1 MKRNVS
7 LYIAD
12 TKVDLDDASLILFN
26 YTKDDLTNPTVV
38 KNSYSH
44 SVKLKGTPTNNK
56 LFGEIFRLDRQTLYS
71 DRYNGAFF
79 DPMRKTPF
87 KIFDET
93 SALLESG
100 YVKLTG
106 VSRNN
111 NQIEYSVTLYGG
123 IGSFFYSLSYTEEGN
138 TRTLADMKF
147 VHKDGAVK
155 KLFDCKLTKDML
167 QHAWNTLKD
176 PSTMPNG
183 HCWDIINFAPCY
195 NGLPSDFDA
204 NKALVSGY
212 YYQFNLANQEDGI
225 TYTVKDGC
233 TSRLVTMANKH
244 TEWEVRNIRPYLQ
257 RPVVRI
263 KAIFESIK
271 EWAKESGYT
280 FELDPDFFNANNPM
294 YWDSWITLPIVK
306 KDHRYSTK
314 VLEQILKSSLSPL
327 EYMVSYAKCYGLR
340 FLYENNQIKLVAP
353 KNFFQNEVVD
363 IESRIDVS
371 SIQINPITAE
381 NKWYLFGDNIVGEQA
396 EKYKE
401 TYGVGCGSQK
411 VNTGYE
417 FNSEIKSLT
426 KDIKFTDAIDV
437 EERSFLYAG
446 YFVPL
451 GFGYLESFSIAIHEQ
466 VKIQGFEKGTENSK
480 EFDVDQSY
488 LRGQYLTDDPY
499 VDWLPKVQLHAADNK
514 ALDGSGVLL
523 IFNGMKAV
531 PYMSGSARNWLYF
544 LSDDHPDTD
553 VLNEGTP
560 CWNLDQND
568 SIGLTELPSF
578 RRNKGDYSA
587 DWGIPQEYYTKD
599 IPSTVKARYERY
611 WKDYITDLYSADTS
625 VLKCKVNLRGLQV
638 GQDLLR
644 KFYWYKGS
652 IWVLNKIQ
660 NHSITTFDLA
670 ECEFV
675 KVQDKENYIN
685 GQEL

>member
-1 MKRNVS
+1 MKRSVS
-7 LYIAD
+7 LYIAG

-44 SVKLKGTPTNNK
+44 SVKLKGTPSNNK

-71 DRYNGAFF
+71 DQYNGAFF

-87 KIFDET
+87 QIIDET

-106 VSRNN
+106 VTKNN
-111 NQIEYSVTLYGG
+111 GQIEYSITLFGG

-138 TRTLADMKF
+138 TRTLADMLF
-147 VHKDGAVK
+147 LHFDGSVK
-155 KLFDCKLTKDML
+155 KLASIKLTKERL
-167 QHAWNTLKD
+167 KHAWECLGDQTKLTGSD
-176 PSTMPNG
+176 
-183 HCWDIINFAPCY
+183 CWDIVNFAPCY
-195 NGLPSDFDA
+195 NGFPSDFDS
-204 NKALVSGY
+204 NKALVNGY
-212 YYQFNLANQEDGI
+212 YYQFNLANTEDGK
-225 TYTVKDGC
+225 TYTTKDGC
-233 TSRLVTMANKH
+233 TSRLVTMSNKH
-244 TEWEVRNIRPYLQ
+244 TEWEIRNIRPYLQ

-263 KAIFESIK
+263 KSIFESIQ
-271 EWAKESGYT
+271 EWAKDNGYT
-280 FELDPDFFNANNPM
+280 LELDPDFFNKSNPM
-294 YWDSWITLPIVK
+294 YWDSWITLPIIK
-306 KDHRYSTK
+306 KDHRYSENI
-314 VLEQILKSSLSPL
+314 LEQILKSSLSPFD
-327 EYMVSYAKCYGLR
+327 YIISYAKSYGLR
-340 FLYENNQIKLVAP
+340 FLYEKDVIKIVAP
-353 KNFFQNEVVD
+353 KNFFKNEVVD
-363 IESRIDVS
+363 MGSRIDS
-371 SIQINPITAE
+371 SSVEIQPLIAE
-381 NKWYLFGDNIVGEQA
+381 NKWYLFGDKIVGEQA
-396 EKYKE
+396 DKYKE

-426 KDIKFTDAIDV
+426 SDIKFTDAVDV

-446 YFVPL
+446 YFVTL
-451 GFGYLESFSIAIHEQ
+451 GFGYIESFAIALHEQ
-466 VKIQGFEKGTENSK
+466 VKIQGFADGTGDSK
-480 EFDVDQSY
+480 DFEVDQKY

-499 VDWLPKVQLHAADNK
+499 VDWLPKVQLHSADNK
-514 ALDGSGVLL
+514 ALDGAGVLL

-531 PYMSGSARNWLYF
+531 PYMSGPGRNWLYF

-560 CWNLDQND
+560 CWNLDQNE
-568 SIGLTELPSF
+568 SIALTELPSF
-578 RRNKGDYSA
+578 RRHKGNYSA

-599 IPSTVKARYERY
+599 IPSTVKARYDRY
-611 WKDYITDLYSADTS
+611 WRDYIVDVYSADTS

-644 KFYWYKGS
+644 KFYWYGGS
-652 IWVLNKIQ
+652 IWVLNKIS
-660 NHSITTFDLA
+660 NYSITTFDLV

-675 KVQDKENYIN
+675 KVQNMDNYIN